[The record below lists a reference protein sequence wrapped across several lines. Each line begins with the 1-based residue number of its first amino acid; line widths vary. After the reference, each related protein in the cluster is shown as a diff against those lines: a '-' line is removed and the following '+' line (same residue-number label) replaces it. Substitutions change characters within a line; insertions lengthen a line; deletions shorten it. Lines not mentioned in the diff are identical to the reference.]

1 MNVHFSWLC
10 IRIYIKNYFQLH
22 WKCIDD
28 IVNQKS
34 SSDIFGT
41 LFHFIS
47 RRMAKQIISVR
58 FVILSILFSAFFLK
72 KRKYFT
78 FFETELSL
86 MKSFWVF
93 TGILKTFEFT
103 SSNVYMLFWK
113 IRLCIGCVWV
123 DEVAFSFLICYIVVC
138 SFSWLPFSV
147 TINPYTT

>member
-72 KRKYFT
+72 KAKIFYFFWNRT
-78 FFETELSL
+78 FINEELL
-86 MKSFWVF
+86 GFYWNFKNFWVYF
-93 TGILKTFEFT
+93 IKRLYVVLK
-103 SSNVYMLFWK
+103 NK
-113 IRLCIGCVWV
+113 IMHWMCMSGWSGFF
-123 DEVAFSFLICYIVVC
+123 FSDLLYCY
-138 SFSWLPFSV
+138 
-147 TINPYTT
+147 